1 MVVTLSPGKGAKYCD
16 QCVCVCLFV
25 CLPVRSRIS
34 ETSCPNFTEFSAD
47 VTCDRGSVLFGRQC
61 SNALCIS
68 GFVDDDMFSHNRANM
83 PESKTTRM
91 FRSVLQVAAPEKS
104 LPPPTAS
111 CYCLYTAS
119 KEGYHFASYWLIFKI
134 LSVANSAVSR
144 TVVNVLLHLKRIA
157 YTYLVKCPSSKITH
171 LNKWIERTGIQK
183 SVARNSCWK
192 NYFVHYWK
200 GIHSGYTQKPTGW
213 LTSPQ
218 NAFTRSTY
226 TESLRRSVNPIQCD
240 VTSAGNP
247 TLIKLLR

>member
-1 MVVTLSPGKGAKYCD
+1 VVELKKLGDHTGDHTEVPKAPRLRRRVLHGGPQPQWGESPRPPVIRALDHVQFHALSTRHSAVMVVTLSPGKGAKYCD

-119 KEGYHFASYWLIFKI
+119 KEGYHFASY
-134 LSVANSAVSR
+134 
-144 TVVNVLLHLKRIA
+144 
-157 YTYLVKCPSSKITH
+157 
-171 LNKWIERTGIQK
+171 
-183 SVARNSCWK
+183 
-192 NYFVHYWK
+192 
-200 GIHSGYTQKPTGW
+200 
-213 LTSPQ
+213 
-218 NAFTRSTY
+218 
-226 TESLRRSVNPIQCD
+226 
-240 VTSAGNP
+240 
-247 TLIKLLR
+247 